1 MDMHQKRKMRQEK
14 KHDSNNNNNISENV
28 SVNWFPGHMAKTRRL
43 IKESLPFVDLV
54 TEIVDARIPYS
65 SSNPELNAIIGKK
78 PKIVLLNKCDIAD
91 DKATAK
97 WVAYYKSLGVFAL
110 PVDCR
115 SGKGLNAYLPLVKNV
130 LKDKIERNREKGM
143 AGKPL
148 RVMVVGIPNT
158 GKSSFINRMAGK
170 NRAKVADKAGVT
182 RSNSWFAV
190 GNGIELLDTPGVLW
204 PKFDDPAVGER
215 LAFIGSVKDEILDSE
230 AIALRLIDSLKT
242 DYKERL
248 EERYK
253 ISDFGDLQSY
263 EILEMIARKRGMLI
277 SGGEADFERAS
288 VMLLD
293 EYRGGKLGKLS
304 LETPKELNN
313 A

>member
-1 MDMHQKRKMRQEK
+1 MDMYQKRKMRQEK
-14 KHDSNNNNNISENV
+14 KNDSNNNNNISENV

-97 WVAYYKSLGVFAL
+97 WVEYYKSLGVFAL